1 MKLVV
6 MQTLKEYKKTFSE
19 ATKKLVS
26 LTKEYSEADILELAV
41 ILEMSVSTVRSYRT
55 GKGTNLETTLTII
68 EAVEKRNNKL

>member
-1 MKLVV
+1 

-26 LTKEYSEADILELAV
+26 LTKDYYESDILELAV
-41 ILEMSVSTVRSYRT
+41 ALNMSVSTVRSYRT

-68 EAVEKRNNKL
+68 EAVEKRNSNGK